1 MQKHKLKQYEG
12 FTLIEILVVV
22 GLIAILAAITI
33 VALNPAQQFSET
45 RDTSRRSDIN
55 TILNA
60 VSQYLSKENNDI
72 ASLESL
78 AGATIPACDAV
89 LPDIDRA
96 PIGTGGASQTIE
108 VDLDGA
114 LVDEY
119 LVAIPTDPQGGT
131 IEDTGYE
138 ICQTSGGRIT
148 IFAPGAENET
158 DMSVSR

>member
-1 MQKHKLKQYEG
+1 MQKFKQYEG

-72 ASLESL
+72 SSLETAASN
-78 AGATIPACDAV
+78 TIPFCDAV
-89 LPDIDRA
+89 LPDPDRA
-96 PIGTGGASQTIE
+96 PIGIGGATPTDEI
-108 VDLDGA
+108 DLSGA

-119 LVAIPTDPQGGT
+119 LVAIPTDPSGGT
-131 IEDTGYE
+131 DDLTGYE
-138 ICQTSGGRIT
+138 MCQTTGGRIT
-148 IFAPGAENET
+148 IYAPGAENVT
-158 DMSVSR
+158 DMSVAR